1 MRKYRIKVLSVFLII
16 VLIIQ
21 TSSLLSFAVDYS
33 SREGS
38 IETNIVENKDSN
50 ELKIVCEIVEK
61 RTEYSKTFK
70 MDDGSF
76 NEITSSMPLHILHND
91 SWTDVYTFDY
101 NDSLTIEQFTESI
114 DRESKNISTK
124 ISKNDNGNNPPDRS
138 GPNYTTTSQS
148 IVRAFTYDFDDEV
161 YYGNNSYVAEYESS
175 YVFIKPTSLA
185 YGLTRF
191 VINAGVY
198 ANCNVSGLTDEDVN
212 YVGVLKA
219 IDNWNETTTTY
230 DCNNLDDKIYDSHNI
245 TSSGYYL
252 WDITEL
258 YHLWERNEVPNY
270 GIVLSALDDSS
281 PVTIAGTNLYFII
294 NYREI
299 NPLDNSFPS
308 YSFDMGRA
316 GIVKVNE
323 FTNDIVIERN
333 DLGIDGAIMPT
344 LIGGL
349 YYDNNLGSS
358 VQYGYDW
365 SFNYNSQLAKN
376 GNSFAWTNPNG
387 QVVYFERDTS
397 FPITDGYTKW
407 IEDESNYTLMVNENY
422 TNAFV
427 PDFSHNYIESSDSY
441 TYEFDSGNGYCAN
454 LISIT
459 DGDYK
464 SISISYQNGNMN
476 YIQDGVNRKYIFGYS
491 YVPGSSIS
499 CLSSITACDSSG
511 TPITINTVANESVQ
525 ICILYNY
532 TISQTSGMPLLASV
546 EFQDGESITYDYNSD
561 DTIKSITNIDGTTL
575 KIENINLNGISKTK
589 YIKYKSNENN
599 ILDYLEVN
607 DTYTYFRTVKNKDN
621 VFTQYSFNKQLQLQG
636 YRKYT
641 IEDELEVEKT
651 QEYYSYNSDG
661 SIKSVLHQD
670 SENDNTL
677 LTNPSFETNN
687 NFTTGI
693 WKRSKDGNVSRQN
706 KDTSVYFP
714 VDGGSKELRVIGNH
728 TMAVYAYQTIDVT
741 SEESFPNGSVIA
753 ISGWGKIGSENIPTP
768 SHFIGIKVYAEY
780 ENVDS
785 EIELCSLPFDPNIA
799 FEWQYN
805 ISSFRLVREYDN
817 NTIKKIIV
825 KCEFD
830 YQNDNCEIRYDEL
843 KMFKTDDYY
852 ETPEL
857 STCNCS
863 NCSYGVG
870 CPCECASESV
880 CNCPECN
887 GISPQL
893 CACGSDCHFGDG
905 CQCECASASVCNCV
919 SCKSYTHVVTDSTNH
934 TVRTVTTDGTK
945 EMVFEKTFTSDDNYV
960 TEEVDENGVEVSYNY
975 ANPKNGLVTS
985 SEDSYGTT
993 TYAYDAM
1000 GRLAEIKTAVSGL
1013 SNGATHIKNEYSY
1026 QNDRISSI
1034 THNGFSYNFL
1044 YNDYGDYYIVKVGDQ
1059 NLITYGYN
1067 NKQQVN
1073 SITYGN
1079 NYAFYYSYT
1088 GENITQVEDSQ
1099 HHLIYQYDYDDEG
1112 NLVKIVDSVSGLTTE
1127 LGATK
1132 LIDHATYFVGRK
1144 ITEMNQAN
1152 AAYIAE
1158 TGDSTP
1164 DNLPYSSN
1172 DFNTAMPD
1180 ELYCEEIVYRTDNP
1194 RDIRY
1199 ARVVEEEG
1207 VYEYFAEDE
1216 FYKHNTETN
1225 YNPTTGVSVNS
1236 TKTDIGYN
1244 WNTLTTAYS
1253 QDCFGRIVNTEDMA
1267 DLVGASVYNDTTAS
1281 KIVVE
1286 KDSRN
1291 LPQSAVKTNYYYN
1304 DTAVIARPQIIGVS
1318 SDISSIKNLTDIDY
1332 FLKKYHDIDAY
1343 WTDYPNYTLEYD
1355 NSNRLIRAYL
1365 QGTLGS
1371 DDIRYTYNNS
1381 NQIVR
1386 EDNYKSYSSSHSYS
1400 FSYDNNGKINEWF
1413 DYSYTLG
1420 DLGTPL
1426 SSCIVV
1432 YEENSGIYYSAE
1444 NYKWHYAY
1452 EYSYTYD
1459 NNGNITHVYDGLDT
1473 STRTLI
1479 ARYSY
1484 DNAGQIIREDNA
1496 YDNKSYTYTYDA
1508 GGNIVQKCEY
1518 AYTLNSLGN
1527 ETNTITY
1534 SYDTTWKDKLINYN
1548 GKQITY
1554 DTIGN
1559 PLTFHSANNSDEEY
1573 RTYEWDGKHL
1583 ISCSVFN
1590 CNNNPNTN
1598 YKNKYYY
1605 DYEGNVSKVVT
1616 YNYTI
1621 SNGTPVLDETN
1632 PTITELTWKNGKL
1645 VYQCVNPS
1653 DISTTQPNDYAPYN
1667 YEQDATITISY
1678 LYDEN
1683 DEVYGFI
1690 TNRNRLF
1697 YYQKNLQGD
1706 ITGIIQPSSQ
1716 KCFLTYNYDAY
1727 GKLSYELHYSGVT
1740 ELLAAMNLLGY
1751 NALAYRGYTFDYVT
1765 SMYYLHS
1772 RFYVPEW
1779 GRFLNAD
1786 TYFDTGDSVIGTN
1799 VFAYCNNNPAN
1810 GIDPTG
1816 EYNSALAKA
1825 YAQKW
1830 WNGYNPIYKKNPS
1843 DCANFVSQCLYEGK
1857 LSRMTGILTS
1867 GWHHW
1872 KIQIPVYSS
1881 NPLIGAYISGTKY
1894 VWQVSDAWGKASE
1907 LKKWLEKSKHVSE
1920 VITITKVNDIKDKIK
1935 SLSTNHCTAV
1945 IFFKERSL
1953 TYYSHVA
1960 ISGIVDK
1967 RNGNIY
1973 YYSHTRPR
1981 NGNEKSKTGIR
1992 EVLSSPSYEK
2002 IQIYVLKP

>member
-1 MRKYRIKVLSVFLII
+1 MSVY
-16 VLIIQ
+16 
-21 TSSLLSFAVDYS
+21 AVDFSAKEDSVVSEVDTESTHS
-33 SREGS
+33 SG
-38 IETNIVENKDSN
+38 KDPQV
-50 ELKIVCEIVEK
+50 VCEISEK
-61 RTEYSKTFK
+61 RTEFSKTFK

-76 NEITSSMPLHILHND
+76 NEITSSMPLHVLRND
-91 SWTDVYTFDY
+91 TWTDIYTIDY
-101 NDSLTIEQFTESI
+101 NESLTIEQVTESI
-114 DRESKNISTK
+114 DRESKNISTQL
-124 ISKNDNGNNPPDRS
+124 SKNDNGNNPPDRS
-138 GPNYTTTSQS
+138 SPDYTATSQS
-148 IVRAFTYDFDDEV
+148 IVRTFTYDFDDEE
-161 YYGNNSYVAEYESS
+161 YYGNNSYVVENESS

-191 VINAGVY
+191 VVNAGVY
-198 ANCNVSGLTDEDVN
+198 VNCNVSGLTDEDVN

-270 GIVLSALDDSS
+270 GIVLSALDESS
-281 PVTIAGTNLYFII
+281 QITIAGTNLYFII

-316 GIVKVNE
+316 GIIKVNE
-323 FTNDIVIERN
+323 FTNDIVVERN
-333 DLGIDGAIMPT
+333 DLGIDGAIMPS
-344 LIGGL
+344 LINGL
-349 YYDNNLGSS
+349 YYYNNLGSS
-358 VQYGYDW
+358 VQYGYNW
-365 SFNYNSQLAKN
+365 SFNYNSLLAKN

-459 DGDYK
+459 DGNNK
-464 SISISYQNGNMN
+464 SISISYQNGNIN

-532 TISQTSGMPLLASV
+532 TISQTSGMPLLTSV

-561 DTIKSITNIDGTTL
+561 DKIESITNIDGTTL
-575 KIENINLNGISKTK
+575 KIENTCLNGISKTK
-589 YIKYKSNENN
+589 YKKYKSNENN

-607 DTYTYFRTVKNKDN
+607 DTYTYCRTVKNKEN

-641 IEDELEVEKT
+641 IEDELEVEEI
-651 QEYYSYNSDG
+651 QEYYDYNSDG
-661 SIKSVLHQD
+661 SIKSVLCQD
-670 SENDNTL
+670 NENDNTL
-677 LTNPSFETNN
+677 LTNPSFEANN
-687 NFTTGI
+687 NFTNGK
-693 WKRSKDGNVSRQN
+693 WKKSNNGNVSRQN

-714 VDGGSKELRVIGNH
+714 VVGGNKELRVLGNH
-728 TMAVYAYQTIDVT
+728 TSAVYAYQTIDVS
-741 SEESFPNGSVIA
+741 SEENFPNGSVIA
-753 ISGWGKIGSENIPTP
+753 ISGWGRISSENIPTP
-768 SHFIGIKVYAEY
+768 SHYIGIKVYAKY
-780 ENVDS
+780 DNVDS
-785 EIELCSLPFDPNIA
+785 EIEMCSLPFDPNIA
-799 FEWQYN
+799 YEWQYN

-817 NTIKKIIV
+817 NTISEIIV
-825 KCEFD
+825 KCECD
-830 YQNDNCEIRYDEL
+830 YQNDSCEVRYDEL
-843 KMFKTDDYY
+843 KMFVTDDYY
-852 ETPEL
+852 ETPEP
-857 STCNCS
+857 SVCNCA

-870 CPCECASESV
+870 CPCQCASAAV

-887 GISPQL
+887 GVSPQL
-893 CACGSDCHFGDG
+893 CVCGSDCHFGEG
-905 CQCECASASVCNCV
+905 CQCDCASATVCDCV

-945 EMVFEKTFTSDDNYV
+945 DMVFEKTFMSDDNYV

-1112 NLVKIVDSVSGLTTE
+1112 NLVKIIDSVSGLTTE

-1132 LIDHATYFVGRK
+1132 LIDHATYYVGRK
-1144 ITEMNQAN
+1144 ISDMNQAN

-1164 DNLPYSSN
+1164 ANLPYSSN
-1172 DFNTAMPD
+1172 DFNTALPD
-1180 ELYCEEIVYRTDNP
+1180 ELYCEEIVYRTNNP

-1199 ARVVEEEG
+1199 ARVVEGEG
-1207 VYEYFAEDE
+1207 VYEYYAENE
-1216 FYKHNTETN
+1216 FYKYNTETN
-1225 YNPTTGVSVNS
+1225 YNPVTGISVSS

-1244 WNTLTTAYS
+1244 GNTLTTAYS
-1253 QDCFGRIVNTEDMA
+1253 QDCFGRIVNTEDIGG
-1267 DLVGASVYNDTTAS
+1267 LIGASVYEDSSAS

-1286 KDSRN
+1286 KDNRD
-1291 LPQSAVKTNYYYN
+1291 LPYSINKTNNYFN
-1304 DTAVIARPQIIGVS
+1304 DSPTIARPQILGMS
-1318 SDISSIKNLTDIDY
+1318 GDISSIGNWHNADY
-1332 FLKKYHDIDAY
+1332 FYARYHNIDAY
-1343 WTDYPNYTLEYD
+1343 WADYTGYSFEYD
-1355 NSNRLIRAYL
+1355 NSNRLIRAYC
-1365 QGTLGS
+1365 QGAYGGV
-1371 DDIRYTYNNS
+1371 DDVRYTYDNNS
-1381 NQIVR
+1381 RIIR
-1386 EDNYKSYSSSHSYS
+1386 EDNYKSYSSSHTYV
-1400 FSYDNNGKINEWF
+1400 FSYDENGKINERF
-1413 DYSYTLG
+1413 DYEYTLG
-1420 DLGTPL
+1420 EPVTLL
-1426 SSCIVV
+1426 SSSLVV
-1432 YEENSGIYYSAE
+1432 YDENSGTYYSTG
-1444 NYKWHYAY
+1444 NYNWHYTY
-1452 EYSYTYD
+1452 EYSYVYD
-1459 NNGNITHVYDGLDT
+1459 NNGNITHVYDGLDN
-1473 STRTLI
+1473 STRSLL

-1484 DNAGQIIREDNA
+1484 DNAGQIIREDNSI
-1496 YDNKSYTYTYDA
+1496 DNKTYTYTYDA
-1508 GGNIVQKCEY
+1508 GGNIVQKNEY
-1518 AYTLNSLGN
+1518 AYMLDNLGTLTNSVV
-1527 ETNTITY
+1527 Y
-1534 SYDTTWKDKLINYN
+1534 SYDTTWKDKLINYD

-1554 DTIGN
+1554 DNIGN
-1559 PLTFHSANNSDEEY
+1559 PLTYSSANNNNEEF

-1598 YKNKYYY
+1598 YKNEYYY
-1605 DYEGNVSKVVT
+1605 DYEGNISRIIT
-1616 YNYTI
+1616 YDYNV
-1621 SNGTPVLDETN
+1621 SNGEYIIDYSDPRT
-1632 PTITELTWKNGKL
+1632 TEFTWKDGKL

-1653 DISTTQPNDYAPYN
+1653 DISATQPNDYAPYN
-1667 YEQDATITISY
+1667 YEQDAIITIRY

-1716 KCFLTYNYDAY
+1716 KCFLTYSYDAY
-1727 GKLSYELHYSGVT
+1727 GKLSYELHYSGIT
-1740 ELLAAMNLLGY
+1740 EMLAAMELLGY
-1751 NALAYRGYTFDYVT
+1751 NALAYRGYTFDYIT
-1765 SMYYLHS
+1765 SMYYLHT
-1772 RFYVPEW
+1772 RFYVAEW

-1786 TYFDTGDSVIGTN
+1786 TYFDTGTSVIGTN
-1799 VFAYCNNNPAN
+1799 VFAYCNNNPVN
-1810 GIDPTG
+1810 GVDPTG
-1816 EYNSALAKA
+1816 EYNSTLAKK

-1830 WNGYNPIYKKNPS
+1830 WNNYNPVYKKNNDS
-1843 DCANFVSQCLYEGK
+1843 NGDCANFVSQCLYEGK
-1857 LSRMTGILTS
+1857 LSRMTGLLSS

-1881 NPLIGAYISGTKY
+1881 SPLIGAYISGTKY
-1894 VWQVSDAWGKASE
+1894 VWQISDAWGRVPA
-1907 LKKWLEKSKHVSE
+1907 LKSWLYKSNYVSK
-1920 VITITKVNDIKDKIK
+1920 VITITNAKDIKNKIG

-1945 IFFKERSL
+1945 LFFRHGER
-1953 TYYSHVA
+1953 YSHSA

-1967 RNGNIY
+1967 ENGNIY
-1973 YYSHTRPR
+1973 YYSHSNSN
-1981 NGNEKSKTGIR
+1981 NGNSKKSKGIR
-1992 EVLSSPSYEK
+1992 EVINDPNYD
-2002 IQIYVLKP
+2002 QILIYILKS